1 MAITAASIC
10 PNFVITSSEEGIK
23 VWEMD
28 LKKFQFTFTTVSVG
42 KLKRMINCMMV
53 INHKNNKFD
62 VIYSFKTTN
71 RLIPM
76 TRSCIVAPRLET

>member
-1 MAITAASIC
+1 LKGKRLPKALQTSEGMAITAASIC

-53 INHKNNKFD
+53 INRNNK
-62 VIYSFKTTN
+62 
-71 RLIPM
+71 LM
-76 TRSCIVAPRLET
+76 